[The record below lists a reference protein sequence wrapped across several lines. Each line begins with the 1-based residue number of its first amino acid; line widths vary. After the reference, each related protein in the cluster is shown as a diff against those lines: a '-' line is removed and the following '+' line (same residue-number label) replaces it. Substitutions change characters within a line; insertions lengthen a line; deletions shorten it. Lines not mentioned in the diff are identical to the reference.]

1 MIFCYNARMLYLHN
15 TLTRRREVFEP
26 LEAGIVKFYT
36 CGPTVYDYAHLGNF
50 RAYIFEDILRR
61 TLKYHGYRTVQ
72 VMNLTDVDDK
82 TIRGTIE
89 AGTNLDAYT
98 KRYKDA
104 FFEDLKTLRIE
115 PAEYY
120 PAATDHIQ
128 DMITLIERL
137 IKRKHA
143 YPTDDGSVYFRITSY
158 PAYGRLAR
166 LDLSSLKTGVRVTHD
181 EYAKDH
187 AADFALWK
195 AWDADDGDVAW
206 DSPWGRGR
214 PGWHIECSAM
224 CMRYLGTTFDIHTG
238 GIDNIFPHHED
249 EIAQSEAATGQ
260 PLARYWLHCAH
271 LMVDG
276 EKMSKSLGNFH
287 RLRDVIAM
295 GFQGREIRYLLASAH
310 YRQTLNF
317 TFESL
322 RAVRTALDRVDTFR
336 QRLQQLAGGTGTT
349 PASEL
354 PDWSRKMDAKFEKA
368 IGDDLNMA
376 AAFGALFET
385 IHEGNRLI
393 DNKRMTTQ
401 DADAV
406 LQMLDRWDHVFDVM
420 TPEPDAASNGDSD
433 PEIAALL
440 EQRHA
445 ARQTKNFKESD
456 RIRDLLREKGWLVRD
471 TPDGQQLKPIQ

>member
-1 MIFCYNARMLYLHN
+1 MLYLHN
-15 TLTRRREVFEP
+15 TLTRRRETFEP
-26 LEAGIVKFYT
+26 LEADVVKFYT

-61 TLKYHGYRTVQ
+61 TLKYRGYRTVQ

-82 TIRGTIE
+82 TIRGAIA
-89 AGTNLDAYT
+89 AGTSLDAYT
-98 KRYKDA
+98 KRYKNA

-115 PAEYY
+115 SAEYY

-128 DMITLIERL
+128 DMIALIERL
-137 IKRKHA
+137 IKRNHA
-143 YPTDDGSVYFRITSY
+143 YVAEDGSVYFKIASY

-166 LDLSSLKTGVRVTHD
+166 LDLSSLKTGVRVSLD

-195 AWDADDGDVAW
+195 AWDTDDGEVAW
-206 DSPWGRGR
+206 DSPWGAGR

-224 CMRYLGTTFDIHTG
+224 CMRYLGETFDIHTG

-249 EIAQSEAATGQ
+249 EIAQSEAATGR

-271 LMVDG
+271 LMIDG

-287 RLRDVIAM
+287 TLRDVLAM
-295 GFQGREIRYLLASAH
+295 GFQGREIRYLLAAAH

-317 TFESL
+317 TFEAL
-322 RAVRTALDRVDTFR
+322 RAVRAALDRIDTFR
-336 QRLQQLAGGTGTT
+336 QRLQQLAVGTEATQ
-349 PASEL
+349 ASEVT
-354 PDWSRKMDAKFEKA
+354 DWSRKMDATFTKA

-385 IHEGNRLI
+385 IHAGNRSM
-393 DNKRMTTQ
+393 DGKRMAAR
-401 DADAV
+401 DAAAV
-406 LQMLDRWDHVFDVM
+406 LQMLNRWDRIFAIM
-420 TPEPDAASNGDSD
+420 TPEPDAASTGAGD
-433 PEIAALL
+433 PEVAALL
-440 EQRHA
+440 EKRHA
-445 ARQTKNFKESD
+445 ARHLKNFQESD

-471 TPDGQQLKPIQ
+471 TPDGQQLKRASPAS